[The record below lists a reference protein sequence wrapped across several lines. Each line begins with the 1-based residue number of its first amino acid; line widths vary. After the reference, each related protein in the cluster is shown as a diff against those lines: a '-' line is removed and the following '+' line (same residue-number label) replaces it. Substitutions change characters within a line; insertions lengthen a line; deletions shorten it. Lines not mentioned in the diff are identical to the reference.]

1 MSLSE
6 FYKSYAEW
14 LSKGAPNYM
23 PYDRHSGLCRALD
36 TFCMRR
42 GMNTL
47 DRYYLIDQ
55 QDKLF
60 TDAGLNVSFPFHDG
74 DLNQYHYET
83 ILGTCHQNVQR
94 VNWVHAHAN

>member
-1 MSLSE
+1 MFLIE

-14 LSKGAPNYM
+14 LIKGAPNNM
-23 PYDRHSGLCRALD
+23 PYERHSGLCRALD

-42 GMNTL
+42 GMDTL
-47 DRYYLIDQ
+47 DRYRLGDQ
-55 QDKLF
+55 QKKLF
-60 TDAGLNVSFPFHDG
+60 VDAGLNESFPFHNG

>member
-14 LSKGAPNYM
+14 LIKGAPNNK
-23 PYDRHSGLCRALD
+23 PYSRRSGLCRALSV
-36 TFCMRR
+36 FCIDR
-42 GMNTL
+42 GMVML
-47 DRYYLIDQ
+47 DRYRLSDQ
-55 QDKLF
+55 QQKLF
-60 TDAGLNVSFPFHDG
+60 TDAGLDASFPFNND
-74 DLNQYHYET
+74 DLDSET